1 MNKTGA
7 WLVRYALE
15 QLGIAHSFG
24 IPGIANAEIYDELD
38 QSDQITP
45 HLVNHEMSAAFM
57 ADALSRTNPDSIGIM
72 LIVSGAGVTH
82 SATGIG
88 EAYLAGIP
96 MLIIA
101 GIADYKNTV
110 YEKTGY
116 ENTGHQ
122 DSIDQQ
128 TLLKPLTKASFQITE
143 HQQIIET
150 VFNAYNIATSDKP
163 GPVLIEIPVSV
174 QIASADIEEA
184 QPLSIHLSAANQE
197 QLEYSDV
204 EISSAAKYLL
214 DADHPGI
221 LVGWGAVDAQ
231 SELIAL
237 AEQLGAPVST
247 TLSGISSFPAK
258 HPLHSGMIF
267 GPAAVPSA
275 RNAFENCDCLL
286 AIGTSFSQ
294 IDTASGSVVPPEKLI
309 HIDSDKQ
316 VFNRVYP
323 ATQTL
328 CGEPKQILN
337 SLLYKLQAHQEQPAQ
352 SDELCAAI
360 ASDKVAFKNDW
371 HSHNSKERVNPAL
384 FFDKLQTAIK
394 DDAIIITDDGN
405 HTFLTAEL
413 MPINNPR
420 GFISPSNFN
429 AMGYCVPAVNAAKLA
444 NPDKQV
450 IGIVGDGAMLMSGME
465 ALIAVREK
473 LGTVYCIFNDGHL
486 SLISHSQ
493 EIAYNQKT
501 CTQLG
506 NVNWGAFADSLE
518 CGYFAIKN
526 NHEIDTALRR
536 ALETAAHGQPV
547 FVDIS
552 IDYSKRS
559 NYAEGVEKATLAGF
573 SGRDKLRLVS
583 RAIVRKIVG

>member
-15 QLGIAHSFG
+15 QLGVTHTFG
-24 IPGIANAEIYDELD
+24 IPGIANTEIYDELE
-38 QSDQITP
+38 QSSQITP

-57 ADALSRTNPDSIGIM
+57 ADALNRTNPDSIGIM

-101 GIADYKNTV
+101 GIADYKNTA
-110 YEKTGY
+110 YEKT
-116 ENTGHQ
+116 THQ
-122 DSIDQQ
+122 DSINQQ
-128 TLLKPLTKASFQITE
+128 ELLKPLTKASFQITE

-150 VFNAYNIATSDKP
+150 IFNAYNIATSEKP

-174 QIASADIEEA
+174 QIASADIEE
-184 QPLSIHLSAANQE
+184 PLSIHLSAANQE

-204 EISSAAKYLL
+204 EVSSTAKYLL

-247 TLSGISSFPAK
+247 TLSGISSFPAR

-360 ASDKVAFKNDW
+360 ASDKAAFKKEW
-371 HSHNSKERVNPAL
+371 LSHNSKGRVNPAV
-384 FFDKLQTAIK
+384 FFDKLHSAINT
-394 DDAIIITDDGN
+394 DPNQEESIIITDDGN
-405 HTFLTAEL
+405 HCFLAAEL
-413 MPINNPR
+413 MPINNSR
-420 GFISPSNFN
+420 GFITASNFN
-429 AMGYCVPAVNAAKLA
+429 AMGYCVPAVNAAKIV
-444 NPDKQV
+444 NPNKQV

-465 ALIAVREK
+465 ALTAVREK
-473 LGTVYCIFNDGHL
+473 LGTIYCIFNDGQL
-486 SLISHSQ
+486 SRISHSQ
-493 EIAYNQKT
+493 EITNNQKT

-506 NVNWGAFADSLE
+506 NVNWGAFADAIE
-518 CGYFAIKN
+518 CGYFSIN
-526 NHEIDTALRR
+526 NNNEIETALRR

-547 FVDIS
+547 FIDVA
-552 IDYSKRS
+552 IDYSRRS
-559 NYAEGVEKATLAGF
+559 NFAQGVEIATLSEL

-583 RAIVRKIVG
+583 RAIVRKIMG

>member
-7 WLVRYALE
+7 WLVHYALE
-15 QLGIAHSFG
+15 QLGVTHTFG
-24 IPGIANAEIYDELD
+24 IPGIANAEIYDELE
-38 QSDQITP
+38 QSSQITP

-57 ADALSRTNPDSIGIM
+57 ADALNRTNPDSIGIM

-101 GIADYKNTV
+101 GIADYKNTA
-110 YEKTGY
+110 YEKT
-116 ENTGHQ
+116 THQ

-128 TLLKPLTKASFQITE
+128 ELLKPLTKASFQITE
-143 HQQIIET
+143 HQQIIEII
-150 VFNAYNIATSDKP
+150 FNAYNIATSEKP

-174 QIASADIEEA
+174 QIASADIEE
-184 QPLSIHLSAANQE
+184 PLSIHLSAANQE

-204 EISSAAKYLL
+204 EVSSTAKYLL

-247 TLSGISSFPAK
+247 TLSGISSFPAR

-360 ASDKVAFKNDW
+360 ASDKAAFKKEW
-371 HSHNSKERVNPAL
+371 LSHNSKGRVNPAV
-384 FFDKLQTAIK
+384 FFDKLHSAINT
-394 DDAIIITDDGN
+394 DPNQEESIIITDDGN
-405 HTFLTAEL
+405 HCFLAAEL
-413 MPINNPR
+413 MPINNSR
-420 GFISPSNFN
+420 GFITASNFN
-429 AMGYCVPAVNAAKLA
+429 AMGYCVPAVNAAKIV
-444 NPDKQV
+444 NPNKQV

-465 ALIAVREK
+465 ALTAVREK
-473 LGTVYCIFNDGHL
+473 LGTIYCIFNDGQL
-486 SLISHSQ
+486 SRISHSQ
-493 EIAYNQKT
+493 EITNNQKT

-506 NVNWGAFADSLE
+506 NVNWGAFADAIE
-518 CGYFAIKN
+518 CGYFSIN
-526 NHEIDTALRR
+526 NNNEIETALRR

-547 FVDIS
+547 FIDVA
-552 IDYSKRS
+552 IDYSRRS
-559 NYAEGVEKATLAGF
+559 NFAQGVEIATLSEL

-583 RAIVRKIVG
+583 RAIVRKIMG

>member
-15 QLGIAHSFG
+15 QLGITHSFG

-38 QSDQITP
+38 QSEQITP

-101 GIADYKNTV
+101 GSTD
-110 YEKTGY
+110 
-116 ENTGHQ
+116 HQ
-122 DSIDQQ
+122 DNIDQQ
-128 TLLKPLTKASFQITE
+128 QLLKPLTKASFKIS
-143 HQQIIET
+143 HQQEIIET
-150 VFNAYNIATSDKP
+150 IFNAYETATSDKA
-163 GPVLIEIPVSV
+163 GPVFIDIPLSLQISV
-174 QIASADIEEA
+174 ADIAE
-184 QPLSIHLSAANQE
+184 PLINQALPIHLTAANQE
-197 QLEYSDV
+197 ELAYTDA

-214 DADHPGI
+214 DAEHPGI
-221 LVGWGAVDAQ
+221 LVGWGAVNAQ
-231 SELIAL
+231 PELIAL
-237 AEQLGAPVST
+237 AELLGAPVST
-247 TLSGISSFPAK
+247 TLCGISSFPGK

-286 AIGTSFSQ
+286 AIGTSFNQ
-294 IDTASGSVVPPEKLI
+294 IDTASGSAIPPPKLI

-323 ATQTL
+323 AKQTL
-328 CGEPKQILN
+328 CGEPQQILK
-337 SLLYKLQAHQEQPAQ
+337 SLLYKLQTHQEQPAQ
-352 SDELCAAI
+352 SDDLCAAI
-360 ASDKVAFKNDW
+360 ASDKAAFKNEW

-394 DDAIIITDDGN
+394 EDAIIVTDDGN
-405 HTFLTAEL
+405 HTFLAAEL

-486 SLISHSQ
+486 SRISHSQ

-518 CGYFAIKN
+518 CGYFAIRN

-547 FVDIS
+547 FIDIA

-559 NYAEGVEKATLAGF
+559 QYAQGVEKATVAEF
-573 SGRDKLRLVS
+573 SGKDKLRLVS
-583 RAIVRKIVG
+583 RAIVRKIMG

>member
-15 QLGIAHSFG
+15 QLGVTHTFG
-24 IPGIANAEIYDELD
+24 IPGIANAEIYDELE
-38 QSDQITP
+38 QSSQITP

-57 ADALSRTNPDSIGIM
+57 ADALNRTNPDSIGIM

-101 GIADYKNTV
+101 GIADYKNTA
-110 YEKTGY
+110 YEKT
-116 ENTGHQ
+116 THQ
-122 DSIDQQ
+122 DSINQQ
-128 TLLKPLTKASFQITE
+128 ELLKPLTKASFQITE

-150 VFNAYNIATSDKP
+150 IFNAYNIATSEKP

-174 QIASADIEEA
+174 QIASADVEE
-184 QPLSIHLSAANQE
+184 PLSIHLSAANQE

-204 EISSAAKYLL
+204 EVSSTAKYLL

-247 TLSGISSFPAK
+247 TLSGISSFPAR

-360 ASDKVAFKNDW
+360 ASDKAAFKKEW
-371 HSHNSKERVNPAL
+371 LSHNSKGRVNPAV
-384 FFDKLQTAIK
+384 FFDKLHSAINT
-394 DDAIIITDDGN
+394 DPNQEESIIITDDGN
-405 HTFLTAEL
+405 HCFLAAEL
-413 MPINNPR
+413 MPINNSR
-420 GFISPSNFN
+420 GFITASNFN
-429 AMGYCVPAVNAAKLA
+429 AMGYCVPAVNAAKIV
-444 NPDKQV
+444 NPNKQV

-465 ALIAVREK
+465 ALTAVREK
-473 LGTVYCIFNDGHL
+473 LGTIYCIFNDGQL
-486 SLISHSQ
+486 SRISHSQ
-493 EIAYNQKT
+493 EITNNQKT

-506 NVNWGAFADSLE
+506 NVNWGAFADAIE
-518 CGYFAIKN
+518 CGYFSIN
-526 NHEIDTALRR
+526 NNNEIETALRR

-547 FVDIS
+547 FIDVA
-552 IDYSKRS
+552 IDYSRRS
-559 NYAEGVEKATLAGF
+559 NFAQGVEIATLSEL

-583 RAIVRKIVG
+583 RAIVRKIMG